1 MRVYVQS
8 LGLVGSIR
16 VQLVL
21 LFISAL
27 LAGLGFLQQ
36 GFAVLFVSSFMVLW
50 AMQATKNDQTALSHY
65 MKTAIDKKVEA
76 DNLVID
82 SSRAGP
88 LQALFPLLDN
98 LVRLNHRKLKSVH
111 SVGDEMH
118 YSATELAG
126 NARNVAAYSQ
136 QQADIIN
143 TSASAA
149 TEISH
154 SIEEVSQRIEQ
165 TRLSADEGDQL
176 CTLSQTEM
184 RNTQQQMANVV
195 SSVKKTEQSLKVLEE
210 KMVSITDM
218 SDVIRDM
225 AEQTNLLSLNA
236 AIEAARAGEQG
247 RGFNVVAEEVRRL
260 AQTSHESAS
269 AITRQVKE
277 VTESMVSVG
286 EQVSDVAQ
294 SSSLSQA
301 SLASALEATEQVISS
316 LHNVSDQIS
325 GIATASEQ
333 QTIATKEI
341 SKSMEEVAQVAG
353 KNAIMAKEN
362 ANVAEHLKGLTA

>member
-21 LFISAL
+21 LFVSVL
-27 LAGLGFLQQ
+27 LAGLGSPQQ
-36 GFAVLFVSSFMVLW
+36 GFAVLLVSSLVALW
-50 AMQATKNDQTALSHY
+50 ATLAISNDQDVLSHH
-65 MKTAIDKKVEA
+65 MKTAIDLKVEV
-76 DNLVID
+76 DNLAID

-98 LVRLNHRKLKSVH
+98 LVRLNHRKLKSIQ

-118 YSATELAG
+118 YSATELAS

-176 CTLSQTEM
+176 CSLSQTEM
-184 RNTQQQMANVV
+184 RTTQQQMANVV
-195 SSVKKTEQSLKVLEE
+195 SSVQNTEQSLKVLEE
-210 KMVSITDM
+210 KMVAITDM

-277 VTESMVSVG
+277 VTESMASVG

-294 SSSLSQA
+294 SSRLSQT

-316 LHNVSDQIS
+316 LYNVSNQIT
-325 GIATASEQ
+325 GIASASEQ

-341 SKSMEEVAQVAG
+341 SKHMEEVANVAG

-362 ANVAEHLKGLTA
+362 ANVADHLKGLTA